1 MSPYK
6 KIHFINFSRKLTINS
21 VFFLI
26 SLYFLKLG
34 FNGWQIGLIL
44 ALYAF
49 APLLFAFPTGWIN
62 DRFAIGRII
71 QVALLAQGLLLV
83 LAASV
88 FNFPAM
94 AAIFLCLGLANNA
107 LDVSTNS
114 LFYKDETAMDQN
126 RKYGLLSFWTALGT
140 AAGTLIGGGVITL
153 TSFPILLLAFGLYL
167 LGAAL
172 LAGNFGGQKFE
183 VVTFRDYRLGLLKRK
198 AILFIIL
205 LFVLTLHW
213 GVEGTIYSPFLRKNF
228 GLSDLQV
235 ALYISLPLFMLALA
249 SFSIGR
255 LKYDINLNRRLF
267 LGAMFLSGAGLA
279 LMVNTNVY
287 ISFAFRVIHEIGDGI
302 MGALIILFISRLFER
317 KSIGGSSGILM
328 SIMVLGHATGAMIY
342 SPLGYRF
349 GLQYPFIISGSLLL
363 ANVLFGTFIFKR
375 ENYG

>member
-62 DRFAIGRII
+62 DRFAIGRVI

-153 TSFPILLLAFGLYL
+153 TSFPILFLAFGLYL

>member
-1 MSPYK
+1 
-6 KIHFINFSRKLTINS
+6 
-21 VFFLI
+21 
-26 SLYFLKLG
+26 
-34 FNGWQIGLIL
+34 
-44 ALYAF
+44 
-49 APLLFAFPTGWIN
+49 
-62 DRFAIGRII
+62 
-71 QVALLAQGLLLV
+71 VALLAQGLLLV

-363 ANVLFGTFIFKR
+363 ANALFGAFIFKR